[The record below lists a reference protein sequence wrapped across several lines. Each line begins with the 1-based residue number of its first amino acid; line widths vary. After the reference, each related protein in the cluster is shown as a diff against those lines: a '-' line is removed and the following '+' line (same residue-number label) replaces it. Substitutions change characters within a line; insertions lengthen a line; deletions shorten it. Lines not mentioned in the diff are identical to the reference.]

1 MAANKTII
9 IAYCLF
15 HPHDQWDNNCK
26 ITFGVDSKFSGVL
39 ECLEYH
45 AYHARI
51 WAYYQSLAGS
61 IECKGCGLFD
71 GKWESY
77 TYIPSAINTE
87 KELLITAK

>member
-1 MAANKTII
+1 MQII
-9 IAYCLF
+9 QSSFLTVYFTLTTNGIC
-15 HPHDQWDNNCK
+15 NNCK
-26 ITFGVDSKFSGVL
+26 ITFGVDSKFSRVL
-39 ECLEYH
+39 ECLEYY

-77 TYIPSAINTE
+77 ISQV
-87 KELLITAK
+87 L